1 MTRCGCCC
9 RGEYQPPKQETS
21 ASTASSA
28 LEEPKL
34 PKPPKL
40 PKRCNVVAISC
51 KGMQLSYLPND
62 TARAA
67 VSRLRTSEYNPL
79 AQFEQSN
86 PQAALLN
93 DIWTPNLRPGSTPA
107 APPAK
112 PAKRNAEAIDATTTT
127 AKRQKR
133 ITE

>member
-1 MTRCGCCC
+1 MTRCGRCC

-21 ASTASSA
+21 ASTASSG
-28 LEEPKL
+28 LEEPKVL
-34 PKPPKL
+34 KPPKL
-40 PKRCNVVAISC
+40 PRRRNVVAISC

-62 TARAA
+62 TARA

-93 DIWTPNLRPGSTPA
+93 DIWTPNLRPGSIPA
-107 APPAK
+107 APPANL
-112 PAKRNAEAIDATTTT
+112 AKRNAEAIDATTTT